1 MIRVLIAGSL
11 RLPREALA
19 TILAGESSVE
29 VVAQVSL
36 GTDVVPSALRNR
48 PNLALLE
55 ANLAGLDGISA
66 ATQLKA
72 ALPGCRVVMVMPPH
86 RPDLLRSALDARV
99 EGLLSTGASIAALTD
114 TVRRVA
120 HGESVLEPQAVEEAL
135 RGPANPLSARDIDIL
150 RLVSQGYTP
159 IEIGAAL
166 HLSPGTVRNNLAAV
180 NRKLGTRNRIE
191 TLRAAARHGWI

>member
-19 TILAGESSVE
+19 TILAGESGVE

-36 GTDVVPSALRNR
+36 GTDVVPSALRTR
-48 PNLALLE
+48 PNLALLD
-55 ANLAGLDGISA
+55 ANLTGLDGVSA
-66 ATQLKA
+66 ATQLKT
-72 ALPGCRVVMVMPPH
+72 ALPDCRVVMVMAPH

-120 HGESVLEPQAVEEAL
+120 HGESVLEPQAVAQAL

-150 RLVSQGYTP
+150 RLISQGHTP
-159 IEIGAAL
+159 DEIGAAL
-166 HLSPGTVRNNLAAV
+166 HLSPGTVRNNLAAI
-180 NRKLGTRNRIE
+180 NRKVGTRNRIE
-191 TLRAAARHGWI
+191 TLRTAARHGWI